1 MSANNIQNEIEINIP
16 NKENTQFK
24 ANKSKMNIKSKFDS
38 GQNRIRLDDEG
49 MIKSKSLDASVAYT
63 SSRSLS
69 FKIYRYYNSEI
80 YKVNLIISILIAL
93 FNIFSICEI
102 LFKDPIP
109 FKEITKSSNKSQ
121 SQSNQTSQ
129 IDDDSNNSNLRIN
142 NLDLDILICRIFD
155 MILLINMASHLII
168 RVLYKK
174 GQSFSKKLLF
184 DVKILIDSILSFL
197 WLYKLVLLYILNI
210 FNNLE
215 EISVFNKVYL
225 ISFGVFLLAR
235 YIVVYSF
242 FIKKRNE
249 ENVNNVS

>member
-1 MSANNIQNEIEINIP
+1 MSTNNIQNEIEINIP

-109 FKEITKSSNKSQ
+109 FKEISKSSNQSQ
-121 SQSNQTSQ
+121 NQSNQTSQ
-129 IDDDSNNSNLRIN
+129 IDDSKNNNFYN
-142 NLDLDILICRIFD
+142 KNLDLDILICRIFD
-155 MILLINMASHLII
+155 MILLINMVSHLII

-184 DVKILIDSILSFL
+184 DVKILIDSILSLL
-197 WLYKLVLLYILNI
+197 WLYKIVLLYILNI
-210 FNNLE
+210 FDDLE
-215 EISVFNKVYL
+215 NINTFNKVFL